1 VEPRRPRIYSVSELT
16 SELKILIEGSFSGVW
31 VEGEIS
37 NFKLHTSGHMY
48 FTLKDDRGQLRAVMF
63 RGSNRAIQFRPE
75 DGLAVT
81 VFGKVTIYEPR
92 GDYQI
97 YVEYMEPKGLGAL
110 QLGFEQLKAR
120 LEAEGLFD
128 PARKR
133 SIPLLPGKI
142 GIITSPTGAA
152 IRDILQIIHR
162 RFANVE
168 IVVFPVRVQ
177 GDGAAAEI
185 VEGIEVLNKRRDL
198 DVLIVARGGGSI
210 EDLWAFNEEMVARAI
225 YASQTPV
232 VSAVGH
238 ETDFTIADFVSDVR
252 APTPSAAAELVISRK
267 DELTQRVDDL
277 LSRLVTYMRYQADRN
292 AERLR
297 SVERHLQLLSPLER
311 VKRQRE
317 RLKEE
322 AVGLQWSMNHR
333 LAIWRGELR
342 TSAGKLDSL
351 SPLAILA
358 RGYSVC
364 RRLPDLSIVTRAASV
379 EENGRLEVLLAQGG
393 LICRVEERRQ

>member
-1 VEPRRPRIYSVSELT
+1 VEPRRPRIYSISELT

-110 QLGFEQLKAR
+110 QLAFEQLKAR

-142 GIITSPTGAA
+142 GIVTSPTGAA

-168 IVVFPVRVQ
+168 ILVFPVRVQ
-177 GDGAAAEI
+177 GDGEI
-185 VEGIEVLNKRRDL
+185 G
-198 DVLIVARGGGSI
+198 
-210 EDLWAFNEEMVARAI
+210 RAH
-225 YASQTPV
+225 V
-232 VSAVGH
+232 
-238 ETDFTIADFVSDVR
+238 
-252 APTPSAAAELVISRK
+252 
-267 DELTQRVDDL
+267 
-277 LSRLVTYMRYQADRN
+277 
-292 AERLR
+292 
-297 SVERHLQLLSPLER
+297 
-311 VKRQRE
+311 
-317 RLKEE
+317 
-322 AVGLQWSMNHR
+322 
-333 LAIWRGELR
+333 
-342 TSAGKLDSL
+342 
-351 SPLAILA
+351 
-358 RGYSVC
+358 
-364 RRLPDLSIVTRAASV
+364 
-379 EENGRLEVLLAQGG
+379 
-393 LICRVEERRQ
+393 